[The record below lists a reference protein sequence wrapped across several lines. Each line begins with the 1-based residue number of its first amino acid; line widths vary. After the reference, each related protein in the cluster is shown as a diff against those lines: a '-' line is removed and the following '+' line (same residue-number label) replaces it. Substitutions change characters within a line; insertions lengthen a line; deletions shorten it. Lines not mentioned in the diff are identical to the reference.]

1 MSVVRFH
8 LRRHY
13 FFLVFDAVVYTN
25 YVICTTH
32 WITTGK
38 HLLTLLTTSAWNQ
51 APMPTQA
58 EPALCVGW
66 NEYLAKAG
74 GVNRHIAWHQPV
86 HVVSQCS
93 LMLGWCLASGDQ
105 RRLTGSGGTLETWSQ
120 RCCIQMAAFTLLYFT
135 GNRKFSIPHLHSTLP
150 LAGLPSEYFITNFV
164 VEKLEWRGYTMLKQ
178 FWRYVYLFRQN
189 TRTWQTD
196 TTQVD
201 TTQVAFHS
209 YVIML
214 LLAV

>member
-1 MSVVRFH
+1 MQLF
-8 LRRHY
+8 
-13 FFLVFDAVVYTN
+13 TQ
-25 YVICTTH
+25 TT
-32 WITTGK
+32 WYAPLITTGK

-51 APMPTQA
+51 APRPTQP

-135 GNRKFSIPHLHSTLP
+135 GNRKFSLPHLHSTLP
-150 LAGLPSEYFITNFV
+150 LAGLPSEYFITICSGKTRMAWLHDVETILKIRLFV
-164 VEKLEWRGYTMLKQ
+164 STEYTN
-178 FWRYVYLFRQN
+178 V
-189 TRTWQTD
+189 TD
-196 TTQVD
+196 RHHTGWHHTGCL
-201 TTQVAFHS
+201 S
-209 YVIML
+209 
-214 LLAV
+214 